1 MPKIS
6 DPITIR
12 NMEAKNRFG
21 YPPMVSGSH
30 DSEGRPTERAFT
42 QYEQKAKGGVG
53 LMTYE
58 ATMVDPWLKGP
69 GMTGPNI
76 GRTENIP
83 AFKKM
88 TDRLHQH
95 DVKVGMQINKIGM
108 ISYTFGAM
116 ANFFALPSN
125 IGPSSI
131 DLEHATSAWAL
142 MVPSWSDTIKK
153 NNLKIKE
160 LTIEEIDQFQDLYAI
175 GAKNAIEAGFDYVT
189 VHSGHG
195 TFPQSFL
202 TPYFNKRTDK
212 YGGSVEKRCTF
223 IKETVRKIRE
233 NIGDK
238 PPILVRFSADELVQD
253 GNKIEQSIEIAKILE
268 KVGVDCLDVTQG
280 IILRSPF
287 GITIPSY
294 CKPGCFIHLAE
305 EIKKHVKIPVMGV
318 GGVNDPRMAAEFI
331 EQGKADII
339 NMGRQLICDAETP
352 NKYFEGRIDDIKRC
366 IGCLTSCGTCVYD
379 AYSGMNYQELTPS
392 AEPKKIVI
400 LGAGIGGM
408 EAARVSKLRGHEVEI
423 YERSG
428 EVGGLVTLLAKEFGK
443 ERYLQMVTFLS
454 TQLKKLN
461 IPIHLNRDL
470 TKEEIQSLNPDI
482 LILAT
487 GSEATIPVNLKGKP
501 NVLTQ
506 DESILKSKSMGKD
519 IVVWGLNAYWRGGL
533 ESVVSLIEEGYNIK
547 ALIGSEE
554 TVGQIIAGAAGRRF
568 WILRYMRD
576 KKIPIYTKAKLL
588 DVTDEG
594 VKFLDKDENEQFVE
608 ADSLIH
614 CGSRIANGKA
624 LKAKFEGVAPII
636 TLIGDCNRPRDIQ
649 SAMTDAQ
656 KFARKLK

>member
-1 MPKIS
+1 MPKIT

-76 GRTENIP
+76 GRAENIP
-83 AFKKM
+83 AFKEM

-95 DVKVGMQINKIGM
+95 GVKVGMQINKIGM

-160 LTIEEIDQFQDLYAI
+160 LTIEEIDQFQDLYAA

-223 IKETVRKIRE
+223 IKETVVKIRKA
-233 NIGDK
+233 IGGE
-238 PPILVRFSADELVQD
+238 PPILVRFSADELVSD
-253 GNKIEQSIEIAKILE
+253 GNKIEQAIEIAKILE
-268 KVGVDCLDVTQG
+268 NVGVDCLDVTQG
-280 IILRSPF
+280 IILRSPV

-305 EIKKHVKIPVMGV
+305 EIKKHVNIPVMGV

-352 NKYFEGRIDDIKRC
+352 NKFFEGRIDDIKRC
-366 IGCLTSCGTCVYD
+366 LGCLASCGTCVYD
-379 AYSGMNYQELTPS
+379 AYSGLNYQELKPS
-392 AEPKKIVI
+392 SEKKKIVI
-400 LGAGIGGM
+400 LGGGIAGM
-408 EAARVSKLRGHEVEI
+408 EAARVAKLRGHEVEL
-423 YERSG
+423 YEKADKL
-428 EVGGLVTLLAKEFGK
+428 GGLIPLLAMEFGK
-443 ERYLQMVTFLS
+443 ERFIQISDFLKTQIDKLKIPVYLN
-454 TQLKKLN
+454 KE
-461 IPIHLNRDL
+461 L
-470 TKEEIQSLNPDI
+470 TKEDVSSLNPDV

-487 GSEATIPVNLKGKP
+487 GSNATIPVNLKDKP
-501 NVLTQ
+501 NVFTQ
-506 DESILKSKSMGKD
+506 DESILKNKTMGKD

-533 ESVVSLIEEGYNIK
+533 ESVVSLAEEGYNVK
-547 ALIGSEE
+547 AFMGSEAV
-554 TVGQIIAGAAGRRF
+554 VGQVIAGAAGRRF
-568 WILRYMRD
+568 WIFRWLRD
-576 KKIPIYTKAKLL
+576 SKIPIYTNAKLL
-588 DVTDEG
+588 DVTPKG
-594 VKFLDKDENEQFVE
+594 VKFLDKDKNEQFIE
-608 ADSLIH
+608 ADGLVY
-614 CGSRIANGKA
+614 CGSRVTKGKA
-624 LKAKFEGVAPII
+624 LKEMFEGVAPEIK
-636 TLIGDCNRPRDIQ
+636 LIGDCNRPRDIQ
-649 SAMTDAQ
+649 AAMADAQ
-656 KFARKLK
+656 KFVRSLK